1 MNISKLPTAVD
12 VTLQRY
18 NHMDNRLWTQL
29 KNQLD
34 YVEIDDTSV
43 VVSIEQ
49 LRTFLDINYVSLV
62 NKIKSTGAEF
72 LHKKVNSPYFLY
84 MMCVDMENLQLVKF
98 TLDYDKKFSRL
109 IENDGNKVLKFDFKI
124 LTMTLKLSDMFEK
137 EDLAIINPVLEKLK
151 ILEEGVPYARLK
163 MIDLLDTLDAWINS
177 EIDRDLEEDEPD
189 PIPLITTI
197 MDMIDA
203 KTESDDPLTLLV
215 TDY

>member
-34 YVEIDDTSV
+34 YVEVDDRSI
-43 VVSIEQ
+43 VVSIDQ
-49 LRTFLDINYVSLV
+49 LRSFLDINYVSLV
-62 NKIKSTGAEF
+62 NKVKSSGAEF

-84 MMCVDMENLQLVKF
+84 MMCIDMENLQLVKF
-98 TLDYDKKFSRL
+98 TLDYDKKFTRL

-163 MIDLLDTLDAWINS
+163 MIDLLDTLDEWIAS

-197 MDMIDA
+197 MDTIDA
-203 KTESDDPLTLLV
+203 KSESDDPLTLLV

>member
-62 NKIKSTGAEF
+62 NKIKSTGTEF

-203 KTESDDPLTLLV
+203 KSESDDPLTLLV

>member
-1 MNISKLPTAVD
+1 
-12 VTLQRY
+12 
-18 NHMDNRLWTQL
+18 
-29 KNQLD
+29 
-34 YVEIDDTSV
+34 
-43 VVSIEQ
+43 
-49 LRTFLDINYVSLV
+49 
-62 NKIKSTGAEF
+62 
-72 LHKKVNSPYFLY
+72 
-84 MMCVDMENLQLVKF
+84 MCIDMENLQLVKF
-98 TLDYDKKFSRL
+98 TLDYDKKFTRL

-163 MIDLLDTLDAWINS
+163 MIDLLDTLDEWIAS

-197 MDMIDA
+197 MDTIDA
-203 KTESDDPLTLLV
+203 KSESDNPLTLLV

>member
-98 TLDYDKKFSRL
+98 TLAYDKKFSRL

-124 LTMTLKLSDMFEK
+124 LTMTLKLSDVFEK

-177 EIDRDLEEDEPD
+177 EIDRDLKEDEPD

-203 KTESDDPLTLLV
+203 KSESDDPLTLLV

>member
-1 MNISKLPTAVD
+1 
-12 VTLQRY
+12 
-18 NHMDNRLWTQL
+18 MDNRLWTQL

-62 NKIKSTGAEF
+62 NKIKSTGTEF

-84 MMCVDMENLQLVKF
+84 MMCIDMENLQLVKF

-203 KTESDDPLTLLV
+203 KSESDDPLTLLV

>member
-34 YVEIDDTSV
+34 YVEVDDRSI
-43 VVSIEQ
+43 VVSIDQ
-49 LRTFLDINYVSLV
+49 LRSFLEINYVSLV
-62 NKIKSTGAEF
+62 DKVKSSGAEF

-84 MMCVDMENLQLVKF
+84 MMCIDMENLQLVKF
-98 TLDYDKKFSRL
+98 TLDYDKKFTRL

-163 MIDLLDTLDAWINS
+163 MIDLLDTLDEWIAS

-197 MDMIDA
+197 MDTIDA
-203 KTESDDPLTLLV
+203 KSESDDPLTLLV

>member
-34 YVEIDDTSV
+34 YVEVDDRSI
-43 VVSIEQ
+43 VVSIDQ
-49 LRTFLDINYVSLV
+49 LRSFLEINYVSLV
-62 NKIKSTGAEF
+62 NKVKSSGAEF

-84 MMCVDMENLQLVKF
+84 MMCIDMENLQLVKF
-98 TLDYDKKFSRL
+98 TLDYDKKFTRL

-163 MIDLLDTLDAWINS
+163 MIDLLDTLDEWIAS
-177 EIDRDLEEDEPD
+177 EIDRDLKEDEPD

-197 MDMIDA
+197 MDTIDA
-203 KTESDDPLTLLV
+203 KSESDDPLTLLV

>member
-34 YVEIDDTSV
+34 YVEVDDRSI
-43 VVSIEQ
+43 VVSIDQ
-49 LRTFLDINYVSLV
+49 LRSFLDINYVSLV

-98 TLDYDKKFSRL
+98 TLAYDKKFSRL

-177 EIDRDLEEDEPD
+177 EIDRDLKEDEPD

-203 KTESDDPLTLLV
+203 KSESDDPLTLLV

>member
-18 NHMDNRLWTQL
+18 NHMDNRIWTQL

-98 TLDYDKKFSRL
+98 TLAYDKKFSRL

-124 LTMTLKLSDMFEK
+124 LTMTLKLSDVFEK

-177 EIDRDLEEDEPD
+177 EIDRDLKEDEPD

-203 KTESDDPLTLLV
+203 KSESDDPLTLLV

>member
-62 NKIKSTGAEF
+62 NKIKSTGTEF

>member
-34 YVEIDDTSV
+34 YVEVDDKSI
-43 VVSIEQ
+43 VVSIDQ
-49 LRTFLDINYVSLV
+49 LRSFLDINYVSLV
-62 NKIKSTGAEF
+62 NKVKSSGAEF

-84 MMCVDMENLQLVKF
+84 MMCIDMENLQLVKF
-98 TLDYDKKFSRL
+98 TLDYDKKFTRL

-124 LTMTLKLSDMFEK
+124 LTMTLKLPDLFEK

-177 EIDRDLEEDEPD
+177 EIDRDLEEDELD

-203 KTESDDPLTLLV
+203 KSESDDPLTLLV

>member
-1 MNISKLPTAVD
+1 
-12 VTLQRY
+12 
-18 NHMDNRLWTQL
+18 
-29 KNQLD
+29 
-34 YVEIDDTSV
+34 
-43 VVSIEQ
+43 
-49 LRTFLDINYVSLV
+49 
-62 NKIKSTGAEF
+62 
-72 LHKKVNSPYFLY
+72 
-84 MMCVDMENLQLVKF
+84 MENLQLVKF
-98 TLDYDKKFSRL
+98 TLDYDKKFTRL

-163 MIDLLDTLDAWINS
+163 MIDLLDTLDEWIAS

-197 MDMIDA
+197 MDTIDA
-203 KTESDDPLTLLV
+203 KSESDDPLTLLV

>member
-62 NKIKSTGAEF
+62 NKIKSTGTEF

-84 MMCVDMENLQLVKF
+84 MMCIDMENLQLVKF

-203 KTESDDPLTLLV
+203 KSESDDPLTLLV

>member
-62 NKIKSTGAEF
+62 NKIKSTGTEF

-163 MIDLLDTLDAWINS
+163 MIDLLDTLDEWIAS

-197 MDMIDA
+197 MDTIDA
-203 KTESDDPLTLLV
+203 KSESDDPLTLLV

>member
-34 YVEIDDTSV
+34 YVEVDDKSI
-43 VVSIEQ
+43 VVSIDQ
-49 LRTFLDINYVSLV
+49 LRSFLDINYVSLV
-62 NKIKSTGAEF
+62 NKVKSSGAEF

-84 MMCVDMENLQLVKF
+84 MMCIDMENLQLVKF
-98 TLDYDKKFSRL
+98 TLDYDKKFTRL

-124 LTMTLKLSDMFEK
+124 LTMTLKLPDLFEK

-203 KTESDDPLTLLV
+203 KSESDDPLTLLV

>member
-1 MNISKLPTAVD
+1 
-12 VTLQRY
+12 
-18 NHMDNRLWTQL
+18 
-29 KNQLD
+29 
-34 YVEIDDTSV
+34 
-43 VVSIEQ
+43 
-49 LRTFLDINYVSLV
+49 
-62 NKIKSTGAEF
+62 
-72 LHKKVNSPYFLY
+72 
-84 MMCVDMENLQLVKF
+84 MCIDMENLQLVKF
-98 TLDYDKKFSRL
+98 TLDYDKKFTRL

-163 MIDLLDTLDAWINS
+163 MIDLLDTLDEWIAS

-197 MDMIDA
+197 MDTIDA
-203 KTESDDPLTLLV
+203 KSESDDPLTLLV

>member
-34 YVEIDDTSV
+34 YVEVDDMSI

-49 LRTFLDINYVSLV
+49 LRSFLDINYVSLV
-62 NKIKSTGAEF
+62 NKVKSSGAEF

-84 MMCVDMENLQLVKF
+84 MMCIDMENLQLVKF

-124 LTMTLKLSDMFEK
+124 LTMTLKLSEVFEK

-151 ILEEGVPYARLK
+151 ILEEGVPFARLK

-189 PIPLITTI
+189 PMPLITTI

>member
-34 YVEIDDTSV
+34 YVEVDDRSI
-43 VVSIEQ
+43 VVSIDQ
-49 LRTFLDINYVSLV
+49 LRSFLEINYVSLV
-62 NKIKSTGAEF
+62 NKVKSSGAEF

-84 MMCVDMENLQLVKF
+84 MMCIDMENLQLVKF
-98 TLDYDKKFSRL
+98 TLDYDKKFTRL

-163 MIDLLDTLDAWINS
+163 MIDLLDTLDEWIAS

-197 MDMIDA
+197 MDTIDA
-203 KTESDDPLTLLV
+203 KSESDDPLTLLV

>member
-12 VTLQRY
+12 VTLHRY

-98 TLDYDKKFSRL
+98 TLAYDKKFSRL

-189 PIPLITTI
+189 PIPLITTM

-203 KTESDDPLTLLV
+203 KSESDDPLTLLV

>member
-1 MNISKLPTAVD
+1 
-12 VTLQRY
+12 
-18 NHMDNRLWTQL
+18 MDNRLWTQL

-34 YVEIDDTSV
+34 YVEVDDRSI
-43 VVSIEQ
+43 VVSIDQ
-49 LRTFLDINYVSLV
+49 LRSFLEINYVSLV
-62 NKIKSTGAEF
+62 NKVKSSGAEF

-84 MMCVDMENLQLVKF
+84 MMCIDMENLQLVKF
-98 TLDYDKKFSRL
+98 TLDYDKKFTRL

-163 MIDLLDTLDAWINS
+163 MIDLLDTLDEWIAS

-197 MDMIDA
+197 MDTIDA
-203 KTESDDPLTLLV
+203 KSESDDPLTLLV

>member
-1 MNISKLPTAVD
+1 
-12 VTLQRY
+12 
-18 NHMDNRLWTQL
+18 MDNRLWTQL

-62 NKIKSTGAEF
+62 NKIKSTGTEF

-203 KTESDDPLTLLV
+203 KSESDDPLTLLV

>member
-34 YVEIDDTSV
+34 YVEVDDRSI
-43 VVSIEQ
+43 VVSIDQ
-49 LRTFLDINYVSLV
+49 LRSFLDINYVSLV
-62 NKIKSTGAEF
+62 NKIKSSGAEF

-84 MMCVDMENLQLVKF
+84 MMCIDMENLQLVKF
-98 TLDYDKKFSRL
+98 TLDYDKKFTRL

-124 LTMTLKLSDMFEK
+124 LTMTLKLPDLFEK

-203 KTESDDPLTLLV
+203 KSESDDPLTLLV

>member
-98 TLDYDKKFSRL
+98 TLAYDKKFSRL